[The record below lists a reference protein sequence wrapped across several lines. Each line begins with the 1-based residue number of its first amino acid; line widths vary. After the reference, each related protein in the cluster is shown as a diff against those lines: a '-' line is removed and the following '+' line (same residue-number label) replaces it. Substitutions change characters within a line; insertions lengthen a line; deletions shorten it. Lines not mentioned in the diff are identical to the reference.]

1 MCVLLGRRA
10 FSKEGAPIVL
20 LGPRGG
26 KRLTALARLASV
38 GIEFSISTLVGL
50 LGGRWLDEKLGTA
63 PWLMLV
69 GLVLGVVAGMRSLL
83 RAARMTSGANTQ
95 PSESDERKGEDSRRP
110 PP

>member
-10 FSKEGAPIVL
+10 FSREGAPIVL

-26 KRLTALARLASV
+26 KQLTALTRLASV

-50 LGGRWLDEKLGTA
+50 LGGRWLDGKLGTA

-69 GLVLGVVAGMRSLL
+69 GLVLGVVAGMRALI
-83 RAARMTSGANTQ
+83 RAARLSSAAKQQEGE
-95 PSESDERKGEDSRRP
+95 PREGEDTGRP

>member
-1 MCVLLGRRA
+1 
-10 FSKEGAPIVL
+10 VL

-26 KRLTALARLASV
+26 RQLTALARLASV

-50 LGGRWLDEKLGTA
+50 LGGRWLDEKLGSA

-69 GLVLGVVAGMRSLL
+69 GLVLGVVAGMRSLI
-83 RAARMTSGANTQ
+83 RAARGAGAAKEPT
-95 PSESDERKGEDSRRP
+95 ESDEREGEENRRP